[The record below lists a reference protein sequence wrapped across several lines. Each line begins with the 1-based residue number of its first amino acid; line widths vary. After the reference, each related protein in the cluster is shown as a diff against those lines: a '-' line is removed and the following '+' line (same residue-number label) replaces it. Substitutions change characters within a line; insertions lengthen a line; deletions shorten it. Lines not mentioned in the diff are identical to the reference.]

1 MKWNFLR
8 FPLVLLCFVSAV
20 LPIYPA
26 ETLEDELMYGLDLFK
41 EARYEQ
47 SLRLFQTVLDDP
59 DSSDL
64 HGDALY
70 WMSRSQIE
78 MNELDDASRSLE
90 DYLLNYSGH
99 RHNEDG
105 RYYKGRILFLQNEYD
120 NCIHFYSSF
129 LTGFPESPYYASSLF
144 WIGESL
150 YAMGRF
156 DEAAEIYKTLLEKY
170 PRSVKIEA
178 SRYRL
183 SLIEYRYREEE
194 LLKML
199 QWSHEE
205 FLKSTAEYEQKE
217 KEFNQA
223 LGVYQGKLIELTRT
237 REMYENRLKLL
248 ALKEEALSL
257 KQALLSGKGGPGA
270 E

>member
-8 FPLVLLCFVSAV
+8 FLLPLFCLFFAV
-20 LPIYPA
+20 QPVFSGEA
-26 ETLEDELMYGLDLFK
+26 LEDELMYGLDLFK

-59 DSSDL
+59 ESSDL

-70 WMSRSQIE
+70 WMSRSQLE
-78 MNELDDASRSLE
+78 MNELDAASRSLE
-90 DYLLNYSGH
+90 DYLINYPGH
-99 RHNEDG
+99 SHNMDG
-105 RYYKGRILFLQNEYD
+105 RYYKGRLLFLENEFD
-120 NCIHFYSSF
+120 SCIHFYSSF
-129 LTGFPESPYYASSLF
+129 LTGFPNSPYYASSLF

-150 YAMGRF
+150 YGMGRF
-156 DEAAEIYKTLLEKY
+156 DEAAEIYKTLLEKF
-170 PRSVKIEA
+170 PRSIKTEA

-223 LGVYQGKLIELTRT
+223 LEVYQGKLIELTNT
-237 REMYENRLKLL
+237 REMYENKLKLL
-248 ALKEEALSL
+248 ALKEEALRL
-257 KQALLSGKGGPGA
+257 KQSLLSGKGGSGA